1 MLKHKIYGFLKLIRF
16 GVSLFGCLGLIIS
29 GILAEDMIGFQVEY
43 LLALLIVL
51 ISASGAFAIND
62 YYDFEVDKT
71 NNRSDRPLVSGV
83 ISRKTALITAI
94 LSFFIVIFLSFF
106 LNLIAMILVFISLPI
121 FYVYS
126 MGLKK
131 KLCVKNSLIAYSY
144 LSTIFLGSLII
155 DSYLEPLIIYYAV
168 MGFIVGIGNEIMFD
182 IADVKGDNE
191 QGISTISTRFGT
203 KRAAQISTFFYI
215 VIIILDPLP
224 FFLNIDPRLYLD
236 YMFLMLILIPVIFY
250 IILSR
255 SLLKKQSRFNILK
268 LRGLVFFIMQ
278 FGSISYLLGVL
289 I

>member
-1 MLKHKIYGFLKLIRF
+1 MFKHKIAGFLKLTRF
-16 GVSLFGCLGLIIS
+16 GVSLFGCIGLIIS
-29 GILAEDMIGFQVEY
+29 GFLAGDLVGFQVEY
-43 LLALLIVL
+43 LFAFFIVL

-62 YYDFEVDKT
+62 YYDFEVDKA
-71 NNRSDRPLVSGV
+71 NNRSDRPLVTKL

-94 LSFFIVIFLSFF
+94 SSFLIVIFLSFF
-106 LNLIAMILVFISLPI
+106 LNFIAMILVFISLPI

-131 KLCVKNSLIAYSY
+131 KLYVKNFLIAFSY

-155 DSYLEPLIIYYAV
+155 DSYLEPLIIYYAI
-168 MGFIVGIGNEIMFD
+168 MGFIVGFATEIMFD

-191 QGISTISTRFGT
+191 QGINTISTRFGT
-203 KRAAQISTFFYI
+203 KKAAQISTLFYI
-215 VIIILDPLP
+215 VIVILDPLP

-236 YMFLMLILIPVIFY
+236 FMFLMLILIPVIFY

-255 SLLKKQSRFNILK
+255 SLLKNQNRVNIIK
-268 LRGLVFFIMQ
+268 LRGWVFFIMQ

>member
-131 KLCVKNSLIAYSY
+131 KLYVKNSLIAYSY